1 LGALRH
7 WRIPSFIGG
16 HLMKL
21 AILAAVAAIS
31 LMYGLPASAAVVQYT
46 ITFNDPDGAG
56 PKTGGSGILTLNE
69 TVAGNLNQD
78 APTPGESLVGTV
90 NGFSFSI
97 NSSNFFQ
104 WHINLGG
111 GTFYNLGLSSGV
123 NFSVPDM
130 FYLDLYG
137 GGHYDVQQTW
147 KPAVIGNGT
156 YTIGQGTEVT
166 AAVPEPSTWA
176 MIVLGFAGVGLLAY
190 RGKSKS
196 AFRLV

>member
-1 LGALRH
+1 
-7 WRIPSFIGG
+7 
-16 HLMKL
+16 MKS

-31 LMYGLPASAAVVQYT
+31 LLCSLPASAAIVHYT
-46 ITFNDPDGAG
+46 ITFNDPDATG

-69 TVAGNLNQD
+69 LVPGNLNEN
-78 APTPGESLVGTV
+78 APTLGESFVGTV
-90 NGFSFSI
+90 NGLSFNI

-111 GTFYNLGLSSGV
+111 GTFYNLGLSSEV

-137 GGHYDVQQTW
+137 GGHYDLQQTW
-147 KPAVIGNGT
+147 KPAVIQNGT
-156 YTIGQGTEVT
+156 YTIGPGSEVT
-166 AAVPEPSTWA
+166 AAVPELSTWA
-176 MIVLGFAGVGLLAY
+176 MMILGFAGIGLLAY
-190 RGKSKS
+190 RGKSKP